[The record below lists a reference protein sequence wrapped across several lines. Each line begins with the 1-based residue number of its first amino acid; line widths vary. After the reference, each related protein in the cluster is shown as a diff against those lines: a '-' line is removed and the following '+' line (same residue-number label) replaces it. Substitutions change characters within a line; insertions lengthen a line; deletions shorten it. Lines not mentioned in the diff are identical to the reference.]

1 MSENQTGGSVGTLES
16 GIKLFREGNYQE
28 ALPIL
33 EAHAQEDALVCV
45 MAAQAYKKLGDR
57 SGCKRYLFN
66 AADGLGSG
74 DGALLLAQEYMEEE
88 NYTSALTWA
97 ERANKRHVP
106 AAGQLLLRLSEKS
119 GQWEKCLKL
128 ALEDLEWLEG
138 YELFTFCEELQTLL
152 DGGHYPDE
160 MILELLG
167 PVLSG
172 VDDPAAK
179 ECLESAYQNA
189 EKRIANA
196 REREEKLRE
205 QADLTQQAQKNKEE
219 ARAAARERADQAV
232 REARQAKVRAEKK
245 SETKGALARS
255 FRFLVTAALFLAMPI
270 LLNMLAHQYV
280 VQGNG
285 SVGSVLS
292 IPFLG
297 FLITWVCVIVMSR
310 LVSGESEG
318 SLGFTYISILQF
330 SPLWGIG
337 GLIWWGAVGM
347 DKEFLLYA
355 PYYMGIINCFLQEIR
370 VLKKGGPDL
379 N

>member
-1 MSENQTGGSVGTLES
+1 MSENQTGGSAGTLES

-66 AADGLGSG
+66 AADGFDSG

-160 MILELLG
+160 MILELLD

-179 ECLESAYQNA
+179 ECLESAYQDA
-189 EKRIANA
+189 EKRIAEA
-196 REREEKLRE
+196 QEREEKARE
-205 QADLTQQAQKNKEE
+205 QAALSQQAQQNKQE
-219 ARAAARERADQAV
+219 AKAAARERANQAV
-232 REARQAKVRAEKK
+232 REAKLAKDRAGKK
-245 SETKGALARS
+245 AGAKSS
-255 FRFLVTAALFLAMPI
+255 FASAIRFLFTAVLFVAMPI
-270 LLNMLAHQYV
+270 LLNTLAHGYV

-347 DKEFLLYA
+347 DKEFFLYA

-370 VLKKGGPDL
+370 VWKKGGPDL
-379 N
+379 D